1 MAVLRYGDG
10 RRILQLGEAASFTM
24 TWDQVHF
31 EGGRATP
38 GPYVAHVHLAHLVN
52 NWNLSPGPTAYPEST
67 EGGRLVSILK
77 WPEGAPLNL
86 G

>member
-31 EGGRATP
+31 EGGLATP
-38 GPYVAHVHLAHLVN
+38 GSYVAHVHLAHLVN
-52 NWNLSPGPTAYPEST
+52 NWNLSPGLTAYE
-67 EGGRLVSILK
+67 LIL
-77 WPEGAPLNL
+77 E
-86 G
+86 